1 MAATARNAKTQ
12 EQRVRT
18 GAFRGEEGKKHSLPL
33 SLAGANLR
41 EPIAKGLRHEVELHS
56 NVSPRPGADKGART
70 AEHAQS
76 EGDSRLQA
84 RRSLNL

>member
-1 MAATARNAKTQ
+1 MATARNAKTRETTSQ
-12 EQRVRT
+12 NRRISW
-18 GAFRGEEGKKHSLPL
+18 REGKKHSLPR

-41 EPIAKGLRHEVELHS
+41 EPIAKGLCHEVELHS

-76 EGDSRLQA
+76 EGESRLQA